1 MENTEGMVILIDEVS
16 RMAQLSKSRINGLL
30 SEKKFVRPISA
41 SGGKRR
47 WLRSD
52 VIHWLESQSTIT
64 SPSPTSAKQKRRN
77 ANARNIGVSCTRR
90 GGVINGFDYLY
101 KKFWRGT

>member
-1 MENTEGMVILIDEVS
+1 MESMVILVDEVS
-16 RMAQLSKSRINGLL
+16 KLTLLSVSRINGLL
-30 SEKKFVRPISA
+30 AEGKFIRPISV
-41 SGGKRR
+41 SCGKRR

-77 ANARNIGVSCTRR
+77 TKAHAERQVNTDKALDKYRTKVR
-90 GGVINGFDYLY
+90 
-101 KKFWRGT
+101 